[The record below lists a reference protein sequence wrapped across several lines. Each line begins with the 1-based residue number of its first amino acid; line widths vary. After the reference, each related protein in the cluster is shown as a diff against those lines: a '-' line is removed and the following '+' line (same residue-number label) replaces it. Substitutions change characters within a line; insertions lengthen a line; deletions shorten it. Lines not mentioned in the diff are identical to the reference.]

1 MCCVVSDT
9 EWLDSELASVVRSAM
24 ADDSDVLLA
33 IAPQSVNS
41 DLKRDIAP
49 QLAILKRQTRQA
61 LQQIISQHTQHAHTL
76 KSLSRR
82 TVTHLCIPCGCS
94 VGVRGGQMS
103 E

>member
-1 MCCVVSDT
+1 MCVAVVLDT

-61 LQQIISQHTQHAHTL
+61 LQQIIGQSTAHIAHSLVIHAA
-76 KSLSRR
+76 
-82 TVTHLCIPCGCS
+82 THKA
-94 VGVRGGQMS
+94 
-103 E
+103 